1 MRVTRS
7 KSSSVSV
14 AARPRVAKAR
24 AKKPR
29 APVDGFRQA
38 AKPRAFELPAMLD
51 AAGRV
56 RRGRGPEGSEALITG
71 AERERVTAL
80 FGQLP
85 AAKLAAVQRLLL
97 SVPEGAA
104 QALLLKAVAAR
115 ATRLGGDER
124 ALDVLARFAKLISA
138 VPETELLERA
148 TVLDLDSTVSSSNVD
163 LTPMWSKRGTI
174 RGAAGHGE
182 DGGNDGLLQLF
193 TAACGP
199 TIIQMMRAQVDPVL
213 AFAINSAGRQRDTMH
228 GEVARFQRALLEEY
242 GGIAIGRRESYVLAR
257 LHNAMGRLG
266 LEGDPLSDANI
277 AAVRERYDGFP
288 GEEDVRRVRAA
299 VIPARDEGIGFDEFA
314 TMLERYVSRLTGAKY
329 TQTTPAEGFARGQAW
344 RHLDGVERA
353 VKAGYDVPF
362 GVMEPAHWML
372 ITDVRGESPAR
383 ELLVSD
389 PDSGRTAWVKEKSLV
404 DGSFAKAQFDLPK
417 PKERPYIDSFYLPAV
432 TDLRSP

>member
-7 KSSSVSV
+7 RTSSVSV
-14 AARPRVAKAR
+14 ASRPKASAKAR
-24 AKKPR
+24 VKKRPV
-29 APVDGFRQA
+29 VDGFRQA
-38 AKPRAFELPAMLD
+38 KPRAFDLSSMLES
-51 AAGRV
+51 AGRV
-56 RRGRGPEGSEALITG
+56 RRGRGPEGPEALIG
-71 AERERVTAL
+71 PAERERVTAL

-85 AAKLAAVQRLLL
+85 AAKLAVVQRLL
-97 SVPEGAA
+97 SSEPEGAA

-124 ALDVLARFAKLISA
+124 ALDVLTRFAKLIST
-138 VPETELLERA
+138 VPEAELLERA
-148 TVLDLDSTVSSSNVD
+148 TVLDLDSTVSTSDAD

-174 RGAAGHGE
+174 RGGKGHGE
-182 DGGNDGLLQLF
+182 AGDNDGLLQLF
-193 TAACGP
+193 TASCGP

-213 AFAINSAGRQRDTMH
+213 AFAINSAGRTRDAVH
-228 GEVARFQRALLEEY
+228 GEVARFQRSLLEEY

-257 LHNAMGRLG
+257 LHNAMGKLG
-266 LEGDPLSDANI
+266 LRGDPLSDANV

-288 GEEDVRRVRAA
+288 GDEDLRRVKAA
-299 VIPARDEGIGFDEFA
+299 VIPSRDEGIGFDEFA

-372 ITDVRGESPAR
+372 ITDVRGKGPAR

-389 PDSGRTAWVKEKSLV
+389 PDGGRTAWVKEKALV

-417 PKERPYIDSFYLPAV
+417 PNERPYIDSFYLPAV
-432 TDLRSP
+432 VG